1 MVLAV
6 WTADAGRAFA
16 DLGLQGCPPGPSFSH
31 FATPATTIGV
41 PLRAIRRESR
51 GDRRQGAV
59 RESGESVSQG
69 HGSRTT
75 IAPRPPGMI
84 FATRR

>member
-41 PLRAIRRESR
+41 PLPRSDGNLVEIVAK
-51 GDRRQGAV
+51 
-59 RESGESVSQG
+59 
-69 HGSRTT
+69 
-75 IAPRPPGMI
+75 AP
-84 FATRR
+84 